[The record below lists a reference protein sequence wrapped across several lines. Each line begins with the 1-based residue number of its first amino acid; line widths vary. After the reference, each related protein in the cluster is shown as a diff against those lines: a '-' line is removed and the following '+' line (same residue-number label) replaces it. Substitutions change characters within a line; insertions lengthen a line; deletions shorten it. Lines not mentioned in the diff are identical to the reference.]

1 MPYDAPDPDNA
12 CATCDAI
19 PPESGACEGCK
30 CAGPDRTTTHL
41 LQARDLGQKAAA
53 ELERLQ
59 AENATLQR
67 TAEALS
73 RLESMARE
81 LAARPEPAE
90 ISVWYDG
97 EMYWAEASYVYGWAG
112 NACSACELLLGMP
125 EEATDDTHNHPD

>member
-1 MPYDAPDPDNA
+1 MPYDAPDPDKA
-12 CATCDAI
+12 CVTCDAI
-19 PPESGACEGCK
+19 PP
-30 CAGPDRTTTHL
+30 
-41 LQARDLGQKAAA
+41 AA

-125 EEATDDTHNHPD
+125 GEATDDTHNHPD